1 MSDLLRDLYACAEA
15 PEGWQAV
22 LDQLCGRMGVRSA
35 VLQVFD
41 RDGRGLVPVWQARD
55 SYSFAHRER
64 HDLILNNGDN
74 PRLRVF
80 APRPALPGRSV
91 VRDEDVFA
99 PESEALVEL
108 RLRLAAIELGHNATG
123 FADLPEQRRVAL
135 IVHRAAGDP
144 RPLGV
149 ADEALIS
156 SLMPHVQQ
164 CMRLMVRL
172 NAIHQQADLLIAAS
186 TTLGAGTLFCDPD
199 GVISW
204 ANDAARS
211 IIDSSCYL
219 RAGGGR
225 LRALRPADRAA
236 LAGLLSDA
244 AGASVG
250 AGAPVQL
257 VLGSGDGAEMVQI
270 LAVGAPPA
278 SPGTMGLSPSGVLLL
293 LRQPGKPPRVSPES
307 VAQLF
312 GLSTAE
318 ARLTAALCDGLSL
331 ADYAA
336 IKGIS
341 VGTARIQLKRALAK
355 SQSHRQSELVRKV
368 CAALSWT
375 QSAKASG
382 IGAAFPPARLQ

>member
-1 MSDLLRDLYACAEA
+1 MSDLLRDLYACAET
-15 PEGWQAV
+15 PERWQDV

-35 VLQVFD
+35 VLQVLD
-41 RDGRGLVPVWQARD
+41 RRGGGLVPVWQARD

-80 APRPALPGRSV
+80 APRPTLPGRSV

-123 FADLPEQRRVAL
+123 FAELPEQRRVAL

-144 RPLGV
+144 RPLGA
-149 ADEALIS
+149 ADEALLS

-172 NAIHQQADLLIAAS
+172 NAIRQQADLLTAAC
-186 TTLGAGTLFCDPD
+186 TTLGAGTLVCEPD
-199 GVISW
+199 GMISW

-211 IIDSSCYL
+211 IIDGSRYL

-244 AGASVG
+244 AAGGAIG
-250 AGAPVQL
+250 AGAPIQL
-257 VLGSGDGAEMVQI
+257 VLGSGDVAEMVQV

-278 SPGTMGLSPSGVLLL
+278 SPSVTGLSPSGVLLL

-318 ARLTAALCDGLSL
+318 ARLTAGFATGSR
-331 ADYAA
+331 
-336 IKGIS
+336 S
-341 VGTARIQLKRALAK
+341 RTMRRPRE
-355 SQSHRQSELVRKV
+355 SR
-368 CAALSWT
+368 
-375 QSAKASG
+375 SG
-382 IGAAFPPARLQ
+382 QRGSN